1 MITKEQ
7 YVEQHAQLYAL
18 LNEIWGD
25 DGQVVLYYGWGEGT
39 GDLFGWWK
47 VVPDYPNYLSTFLA
61 EDFEVAL
68 AAVSEEYE
76 EWLSEQEENEEEE
89 EENDDW
95 NTPDPSEDGME
106 PIEEIDPLYEPYDYV
121 KDDYNYDAN
130 REKGR

>member
-1 MITKEQ
+1 MITKGQ
-7 YVEQHAQLYAL
+7 FVEQHAQLYKL
-18 LNEIWGD
+18 LEEIWND
-25 DGQVVLYYGWGEGT
+25 EGQVVLFYGYGEGT

-47 VVPDYPNYLSTFLA
+47 VVPDYPDYLTTFLA

-68 AAVSEEYE
+68 AAVAEEYE

-89 EENDDW
+89 EDDDW
-95 NTPDPSEDGME
+95 NTPDPAEDGME
-106 PIEEIDPLYEPYDYV
+106 PLEEYDYV